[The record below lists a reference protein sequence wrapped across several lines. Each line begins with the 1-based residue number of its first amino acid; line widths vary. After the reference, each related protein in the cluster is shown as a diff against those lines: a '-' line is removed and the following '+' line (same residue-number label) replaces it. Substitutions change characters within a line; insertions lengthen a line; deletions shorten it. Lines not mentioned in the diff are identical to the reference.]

1 MLDLKKKKKG
11 IALMRMLKE
20 ILENQE
26 RNRNTY
32 IYSMVAKHIKPYAP
46 YKTMVEMMDESTFCS
61 NNVYGVRIFKIVK
74 NI

>member
-1 MLDLKKKKKG
+1 MLDFKKKS
-11 IALMRMLKE
+11 IALMRLLKE

-32 IYSMVAKHIKPYAP
+32 IYSMVAKHIKPYAT
-46 YKTMVEMMDESTFCS
+46 YKTMIEMMNESTFRS